1 MDGEVHVET
10 EMEYVTVRAHPLRRS
25 WRLAV
30 VLSVQNALVAVCL
43 AVSFYCFWL
52 EHQRVSERPE
62 ESEIYIHFDPI
73 TGGYPSPPSFPP
85 LPVSAGIQDNEPI
98 KFKSYVNHTMN
109 LSGDSG
115 IQVRCTGPYIL
126 YMEVCSEGLDGQLG
140 NGTLELREG
149 SRELASFSL
158 QAREEDCRDSLLHQ
172 TVYLRKEEIATLHF
186 TSKGKKN
193 LVVKNLTLGLHYLL
207 GTQCQH

>member
-1 MDGEVHVET
+1 
-10 EMEYVTVRAHPLRRS
+10 MEYVTVRAHPLRRS

-62 ESEIYIHFDPI
+62 ESEIYIHFDPVTVSADI
-73 TGGYPSPPSFPP
+73 PDNT
-85 LPVSAGIQDNEPI
+85 PVS
-98 KFKSYVNHTMN
+98 FKRYVNHTMN
-109 LSGDSG
+109 LSGDTG
-115 IQVRCTGPYIL
+115 IQIRCTGPYML

-172 TVYLRKEEIATLHF
+172 TVYLRKGEIATLHF
-186 TSKGKKN
+186 TSKGKNN
-193 LVVKNLTLGLHYLL
+193 LMVKKLTLGLHYLL

>member
-10 EMEYVTVRAHPLRRS
+10 EVEYVTVRAHPLRRS

-73 TGGYPSPPSFPP
+73 TG
-85 LPVSAGIQDNEPI
+85 ITDNEPVR
-98 KFKSYVNHTMN
+98 FKRYVNHTMN
-109 LSGDSG
+109 LCGDSG
-115 IQVRCTGPYIL
+115 IQVRCTGPYML
-126 YMEVCSEGLDGQLG
+126 YMEVCSEGLDGLLG

-158 QAREEDCRDSLLHQ
+158 QAREEDCRHSHLHQ
-172 TVYLRKEEIATLHF
+172 TVYLRKGEIATLHF
-186 TSKGKKN
+186 TSKGKKS
-193 LVVKNLTLGLHYLL
+193 LVVKKLTLGLHYLL